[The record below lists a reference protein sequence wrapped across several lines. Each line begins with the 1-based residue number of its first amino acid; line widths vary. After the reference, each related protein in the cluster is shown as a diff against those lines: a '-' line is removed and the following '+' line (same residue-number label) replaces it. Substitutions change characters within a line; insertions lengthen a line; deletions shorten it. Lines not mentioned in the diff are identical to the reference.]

1 MCLNGDTV
9 GGRTVISK
17 FDSENENLRRLDEIQ
32 VSGNKYVCRA
42 VQLVFQCFV
51 IPRSSIELHG
61 MSFIIE
67 GTSWM
72 YVMEDDDRVSLNK
85 QGRDIDEFARLI
97 YDLRKTMRDGL
108 SHRSSG
114 NIKGNVKLYEV
125 L

>member
-51 IPRSSIELHG
+51 ISRSSIELHG